1 MNPYLT
7 FLRPS
12 LFLVFYN
19 HFGEISI
26 SVSGEVAFK
35 GGGSTLQSEVLPV
48 CKRGDLLGE
57 EGDTLV
63 TSNLLGGFNLLE
75 VIGDGELASK
85 RHDSA
90 I

>member
-1 MNPYLT
+1 M
-7 FLRPS
+7 
-12 LFLVFYN
+12 
-19 HFGEISI
+19 
-26 SVSGEVAFK
+26 VSGEVAFK
-35 GGGSTLQSEVLPV
+35 GGGSTLQGPEVLPV

-57 EGDTLV
+57 DGDTLV
-63 TSNLLGGFNLLE
+63 TSNLFGGFNLLE